1 MQHRKLVSATRIE
14 TFLIDSERTSIIG
27 NPTTSMALL
36 SRLTL
41 QQHIIETRDDSSTAG
56 ATPEARTRISSRS

>member
-14 TFLIDSERTSIIG
+14 TFLIDSERTSIFG

-36 SRLTL
+36 NQLTL
-41 QQHIIETRDDSSTAG
+41 QQHIFETRTDSSTAG
-56 ATPEARTRISSRS
+56 ATPEAPTRISSKS